1 MPFHTYKRIL
11 DQTQPKLRNQRRGTI
26 LVAVLL
32 MVVLLSFIVVAFM
45 EDATSRIK
53 YYGLF
58 HHQDDLRV
66 DAYSALE
73 TSLAVIN
80 QFREI
85 DGEIWGPA
93 QGWADPLEYAGFD
106 TGNGTTV
113 NVRIR
118 DESGRFGLQALN
130 EFTLRVL
137 FQELDF
143 DLREAQ
149 ELSDAFL
156 DWMDPSDTRRLSGFG
171 TSDYRNLDPPY
182 SPANRPIRSW
192 DELPLIHGFREAFW
206 AEDGR
211 PLSKLRQFRDA
222 ISLHY
227 NGPVNLN
234 AASPLVLRVLEAQG
248 RLDRLSYDNYR
259 TGIGSGYRE
268 SGIPRLIRD
277 PREAGYL
284 GEGDGEGGGAVGVSA
299 GMLLV
304 EAEAIRGE
312 ARFLVSALVSWTGS
326 NPSGSSGNSGQNRS
340 ALAGGANLGYPFQIH
355 ALFEN
360 RKL

>member
-1 MPFHTYKRIL
+1 MLQQDIRQLQMHARPTIG
-11 DQTQPKLRNQRRGTI
+11 QRSGTV

-32 MVVLLSFIVVAFM
+32 LVVLLSFIVVAFM

-93 QGWADPLEYAGFD
+93 QGWSDPLEYAGFN
-106 TGNGTTV
+106 TGNGTRI
-113 NVRIR
+113 NVRIL
-118 DESGRFGLQALN
+118 DESGRLGLQSLD
-130 EFTLRVL
+130 EFTLRL
-137 FQELDF
+137 IFQELDF
-143 DLREAQ
+143 DIRESQ
-149 ELSDAFL
+149 ELSDALL
-156 DWMDPSDTRRLSGFG
+156 DWMDPSETRRLSGFG
-171 TSDYRNLDPPY
+171 LSDYRNLDPPY

-206 AEDGR
+206 SEDGR
-211 PLSKLRQFRDA
+211 PLSRLRQFREA
-222 ISLHY
+222 ISLYY
-227 NGPVNLN
+227 NGPINLN

-248 RLDRLSYDNYR
+248 RLDRYIYENYR
-259 TGIGSGYRE
+259 TGIGSGYRDT
-268 SGIPRLIRD
+268 GIPRVIRD
-277 PREAGYL
+277 ANEAGYL
-284 GEGDGEGGGAVGVSA
+284 GEGDGEGGGPVGVTA
-299 GMLLV
+299 GMLRV
-304 EAEAIRGE
+304 EVEAIRGE
-312 ARFLVSALVSWTGS
+312 ARFLISTLVSWSGS
-326 NPSGSSGNSGQNRS
+326 NPAGGSGQGNGNGS
-340 ALAGGANLGYPFQIH
+340 ALAGAANLGYPFQIH

>member
-1 MPFHTYKRIL
+1 MTAHSKLQPALSAPFS
-11 DQTQPKLRNQRRGTI
+11 NRRGGTV

-32 MVVLLSFIVVAFM
+32 LVVLLSFIVVAFM
-45 EDATSRIK
+45 QDATSRIK

-93 QGWADPLEYAGFD
+93 QGWSNPLEYAGFD
-106 TGNGTTV
+106 TGNGTRV
-113 NVRIR
+113 NVRVR
-118 DESGRFGLQALN
+118 DESGRLGLESLD
-130 EFTLRVL
+130 EFTLRL
-137 FQELDF
+137 IFQELDF

-149 ELSDAFL
+149 ELSDALL
-156 DWMDPSDTRRLSGFG
+156 DWMDPSETRRLSGFG

-182 SPANRPIRSW
+182 SSANRPLRSW

-206 AEDGR
+206 DEGAR
-211 PLSKLRQFRDA
+211 PLSRLRQFRDA
-222 ISLHY
+222 ISLYY

-234 AASPLVLRVLEAQG
+234 AASPLVLRLLEAQG
-248 RLDRLSYDNYR
+248 RLDLYTYENYR
-259 TGIGSGYRE
+259 TGLGSGYRD

-277 PREAGYL
+277 PSEAGYL
-284 GEGDGEGGGAVGVSA
+284 GEGEAEGGGAVGVAA

-304 EAEAIRGE
+304 EVEAVRGE
-312 ARFLVSALVSWTGS
+312 ARFLISALVSWSGS
-326 NPSGSSGNSGQNRS
+326 NPAGSGQTSGNGS
-340 ALAGGANLGYPFQIH
+340 ALAGAANLGYPFQIH

>member
-1 MPFHTYKRIL
+1 MPFNSHSY
-11 DQTQPKLRNQRRGTI
+11 NQVPPWRESHGQRKGTI

-93 QGWADPLEYAGFD
+93 QGWSNPLEYAGFN
-106 TGNGTTV
+106 TGNGTRV
-113 NVRIR
+113 DVRVR
-118 DESGRFGLQALN
+118 DESGRFGLQSLD
-130 EFTLRVL
+130 EFTLRTI

-143 DLREAQ
+143 DVREAQ

-211 PLSKLRQFRDA
+211 PLSRLRYFRDA

-227 NGPVNLN
+227 NGPINLN
-234 AASPLVLRVLEAQG
+234 AASPLVLRVLETQG
-248 RLDRLSYDNYR
+248 RLDRLTYDNYR
-259 TGIGSGYRE
+259 TGIGSGYRD

-284 GEGDGEGGGAVGVSA
+284 GEGDGGGAVGVSA

-304 EAEAIRGE
+304 EAEAVRGE

-326 NPSGSSGNSGQNRS
+326 NPSGSAGNSGQNRS
-340 ALAGGANLGYPFQIH
+340 ALADGANLGYPFRIH

-360 RKL
+360 RRL